1 MAKGYSLLIGTIG
14 QGLNVS
20 ADGGQIWAKINQ
32 PIWHETNVRALCV
45 YPDNPRRVLAVADC
59 QSVPSSQVGVFRS
72 EDGGATWENLDAPT
86 SDLEVWSVT
95 VDPTDPDTIFV
106 GTRPE
111 GFRSRDGG
119 RTWSK
124 LHMGVNM
131 ECPVSEPLP
140 PSPPRTT
147 CMIVDPR
154 DNRTIWAG
162 MEVDGV
168 YKSLDGGDSWARLPD
183 LGPDPFQNDIHGMA
197 LKPGAT
203 PVVYCTSPFGIAASH
218 DEGESWDYHYFP
230 EFQNSPVSYCRGLV
244 FKADNPE
251 IMFVGNGDVI
261 PGTTGALQRTKNGGK
276 SWEKVPLPVE
286 PNSII
291 YGIATHKDLSNVIV
305 AASIFGYV
313 YVSEDGGDSWQK
325 LQKEFGE
332 IRSVALLP
340 N

>member
-1 MAKGYSLLIGTIG
+1 MAKDYTILIGTHG

-20 ADGGQIWAKINQ
+20 ADGGESWTKINQ

-45 YPDNPRRVLAVADC
+45 YPDNPRRVLAGADC

-86 SDLEVWSVT
+86 SNLEVWSVT

-111 GFRSRDGG
+111 GFRSWDGG

-147 CMIVDPR
+147 CIIVDPK

-183 LGPDPFQNDIHGMA
+183 LGPDTFQNDIHGMA
-197 LKPGAT
+197 LKTGAT

-218 DEGESWDYHYFP
+218 DEGASWDYHYFP
-230 EFQNSPVSYCRGLV
+230 EFQNSVSYCRGLV
-244 FKADNPE
+244 IKADNPDV
-251 IMFVGNGDVI
+251 MFVGNGDGI
-261 PGTTGALQRTKNGGK
+261 PGTTGALQRTKDAGER
-276 SWEKVPLPVE
+276 WEPVPLPVE
-286 PNSII
+286 PNSNI
-291 YGIATHKDLSNVIV
+291 YGIATHKERSNVFV
-305 AASIFGYV
+305 AVSIFGYV

-325 LQKEFGE
+325 LKKEFGE
-332 IRSVALLP
+332 VRSVALLP